1 MFTKDYINVC
11 IELALEYM
19 KLGKTKR
26 ATALFNHT
34 LTAVKSGKASED
46 VCVMFYLRHAESLA
60 LAEDISK
67 RYNQRSSHGVFSN
80 RLESSDRYSE
90 ALVRARRLG
99 EETKGMSTLERVQ
112 CRVGRLEKA
121 AIACHVFA
129 LIQHSRV

>member
-67 RYNQRSSHGVFSN
+67 RYNQRSSYGVFS
-80 RLESSDRYSE
+80 LI
-90 ALVRARRLG
+90 ALKAPTGTAKLSYGHGVSVRKPR
-99 EETKGMSTLERVQ
+99 
-112 CRVGRLEKA
+112 
-121 AIACHVFA
+121 ACQRSNGCNVA
-129 LIQHSRV
+129 